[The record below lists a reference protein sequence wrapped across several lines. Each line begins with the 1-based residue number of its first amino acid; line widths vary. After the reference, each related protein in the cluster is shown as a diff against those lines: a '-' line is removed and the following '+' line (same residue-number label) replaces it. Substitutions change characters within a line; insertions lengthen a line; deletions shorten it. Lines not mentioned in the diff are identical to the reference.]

1 MPATGQTFKEIR
13 KIQLTGKSTFILS
26 LPKKWIKEMR
36 LAPGDQV
43 SLVREPDTNSVSMIV
58 EAWNARKTS
67 SGFASAATIFVSAK
81 DGPETLK
88 RKVVALYLAGHPVI
102 NLKVKSGRIN
112 AALREAVRDL
122 VRKNLIG
129 TEMIADSSDEI
140 TLQVL
145 LSIPELSVTTA
156 LRRMYLIASAMHKDA
171 LAALAEKNNVLAEG
185 VIKTDDE
192 VDRFGLYISRN
203 LVLALRSRQILEEIG
218 LQDPSDCLSYR
229 TAVKCLE
236 RVGDHAAGIAEKT
249 LGIEAISGEPMQR
262 INRMSALSLS
272 VLEDSVEALLKR
284 DYQLADQAVD
294 RAGEIYTLENDVIEM
309 IEKKEADSVHSASVR
324 LIIEDIR
331 RTAEYASDIAET
343 AINETIDEIISKDP
357 QPEGQ
362 EKQKESARKDG
373 RHHV

>member
-1 MPATGQTFKEIR
+1 
-13 KIQLTGKSTFILS
+13 
-26 LPKKWIKEMR
+26 MR